1 MTRNLATLSGAAL
14 LALLKSG
21 TALAATCA
29 TVTFTPGTPS
39 IPTWN
44 PLNPAAQEA
53 TFTATITRVSNS
65 FKSVRLIFLDSN
77 STVTPT
83 RIGTTTG
90 PRYNIYNVDTGNI
103 ISFASGTVI
112 SNTNPPNLSFGNGS
126 SDVLT
131 ANLKVQIL
139 ANTLPS
145 EDFIGGSAYSE
156 TMSYA
161 IQCFK
166 SGGNGQP
173 MATDGPIASNLTL
186 SMSIPKLVSIV
197 TATPSAIN
205 FGNFTT
211 TVQQAMVT
219 VKSTSTLNVTVNTD
233 KGGKMIRS
241 GAVAPYPLNSSIP
254 YTMKWNSVVVAP
266 GATLTN
272 QTRAGVTGTAYP
284 LSLTLTDGI
293 PSGKL
298 AGTYADV
305 ITVTI
310 TAGT

>member
-14 LALLKSG
+14 LALLNTSS
-21 TALAATCA
+21 ALAATCA
-29 TVTFTPGTPS
+29 TVTLNPGTPS

-53 TFTATITRVSNS
+53 TFTATITRVSSN

-77 STVTPT
+77 SNVTPT
-83 RIGTTTG
+83 RIGTASG
-90 PRYNIYNVDTGNI
+90 PRYNIFNVDTGNI

-112 SNTNPPNLSFGNGS
+112 GSTNPPNLSFGNGPS
-126 SDVLT
+126 NVLLT
-131 ANLKVQIL
+131 NLKIQIP

-145 EDFIGGSAYSE
+145 EDFIGGSTYSE
-156 TMSYA
+156 TLNYA

-173 MATDGPIASNLTL
+173 AATDGPVASNLTL

-205 FGNFTT
+205 FGNFTNT
-211 TVQQAMVT
+211 IQQALIT
-219 VKSTSTLNVTVNTD
+219 VKSTSTLNVTVNTER
-233 KGGKMIRS
+233 GGQMTRS
-241 GAVAPYPLNSSIP
+241 GAVSPYPLNSSIP
-254 YTMKWNSVVVAP
+254 YTMKWNNTIIAP
-266 GATLTN
+266 GSTLTN
-272 QTRAGVTGTAYP
+272 QARAGVTGTAYP
-284 LSLTLTDGI
+284 LSLTLAEI

-298 AGTYADV
+298 AGTYSDV

>member
-1 MTRNLATLSGAAL
+1 MTRNLATLSGGAL
-14 LALLKSG
+14 LALLKTG

-44 PLNPAAQEA
+44 PINPTAQEA
-53 TFTATITRVSNS
+53 TFTATITRLSSN

-77 STVTPT
+77 SSVTPT
-83 RIGTTTG
+83 RIGTTSG
-90 PRYNIYNVDTGNI
+90 PRYDIYNVDTGNI

-112 SNTNPPNLSFGNGS
+112 GNTNPPKLSFGNGS
-126 SDVLT
+126 SDVLL
-131 ANLKVQIL
+131 ANLKIQIP
-139 ANTLPS
+139 ANILPS

-156 TMSYA
+156 TLNYA

-166 SGGNGQP
+166 GGGNGQP
-173 MATDGPIASNLTL
+173 AASDGPVASNLTL
-186 SMSIPKLVSIV
+186 RMSIPKLVSIV

-211 TVQQAMVT
+211 TIQQALIT

-233 KGGKMIRS
+233 KGGQMIRS

-254 YTMKWNSVVVAP
+254 YTMKWNNTLVAP
-266 GATLTN
+266 GGTLTN

-284 LSLTLTDGI
+284 LSLTLAGV

-298 AGTYADV
+298 AGTYSDV